1 MRVAPPPVIQVLA
14 VLTTI
19 FLFASCA
26 PGRSSVDVLKQKIAP
41 EKLREDVVLLHKI
54 LEANHPGLYLYT
66 PKDSIDASFQATIA
80 GLTDSLTIAQFRNRL
95 AHTISLIKCG
105 HTAIRY
111 PEDYARASVS
121 QRNAPRF
128 PLSIKTWD
136 DSLVVI
142 GNMNRKD
149 SVFKRG
155 TIITAI
161 NGRSQRQILDSMF
174 RLIGTD
180 GNANNFK
187 SQLISFNFPAH
198 YKNTFGTDSS
208 YTIRYIDDEGKEQET
223 VLPNFVPVRD
233 TARRNNRPPVP
244 LSPPL
249 TRKEIRQAELAN
261 KRSMSIDTSLRTAY
275 MRVSTFSGGQLRSFF
290 RRAFRQL
297 DKDSIQHLVI
307 DLRENGG
314 GSIGVSNR
322 FTRYITDHPFKVAD
336 TVAAKSRRFRYGH
349 YIHPTWI
356 YWLTM
361 QLTSHKKKDGLYHF
375 GFYER
380 HAFKP
385 VHNHAFKG
393 QVYILQGGFTFSAA
407 AMFVSHVKGQ
417 KNVILAGEET
427 GGGQYGN
434 NSVHLPVIRLPHSN
448 MQVVLP
454 LYKVV
459 LDNSAL
465 PTGRGIRPDLPIPP
479 TSSAIRDG
487 VDLKMETIKKQIIQA
502 AHPAQSSPQHNPL

>member
-1 MRVAPPPVIQVLA
+1 VLQQKFAPQ
-14 VLTTI
+14 
-19 FLFASCA
+19 
-26 PGRSSVDVLKQKIAP
+26 Q
-41 EKLREDVVLLHKI
+41 LREDVVLLHKI

-66 PKDSIDASFQATIA
+66 PKDSIDASFNATIA
-80 GLTDSLTIAQFRNRL
+80 GITDSLTIAQFRNRL

-111 PEDYARASVS
+111 PEDYAKASVS

-128 PLSIKTWD
+128 PLSIKTWG

-142 GNMNRKD
+142 GSMLRKD
-149 SVFKRG
+149 SIFKRG

-161 NGRSQRQILDSMF
+161 NGRSQRQITDSMF

-187 SQLISFNFPAH
+187 SQLISFNFAAH
-198 YKNTFGTDSS
+198 YKNTFGADSS
-208 YTIRYIDDEGKEQET
+208 YTIRYIDDAGKEQET
-223 VLPNFVPVRD
+223 VIRNFVPVRD
-233 TARRNNRPPVP
+233 TTRRNRPPVQP
-244 LSPPL
+244 LQQPL
-249 TRKEIRQAELAN
+249 TRKEIRKAELAN
-261 KRSMSIDTSLRTAY
+261 KRSMTIDTALSTGY
-275 MRVSTFSGGQLRSFF
+275 MRVSTFTGGQLRSFF

-297 DKDSIQHLVI
+297 DKDNIRNLVI

-314 GSIGVSNR
+314 GSINVSNR
-322 FTRYITDHPFKVAD
+322 FTQYITDHSFKVAD
-336 TVAAKSRRFRYGH
+336 TVAAKSRRFRYGQ

-361 QLTSHKKKDGLYHF
+361 QLTSKKKKDGLYHF

-385 VHNHAFKG
+385 LQNHHFNG
-393 QVYILQGGFTFSAA
+393 HVYVLQGGFTFSAA
-407 AMFVSHVKGQ
+407 SMFVSHIKGQ
-417 KNVILAGEET
+417 KNVTLAGEET

-434 NSVHLPVIRLPHSN
+434 NSVHLPVIRLPHSQ
-448 MQVVLP
+448 MQIVLP
-454 LYKVV
+454 MYHVV
-459 LDNSAL
+459 LDASAHA
-465 PTGRGIRPDLPIPP
+465 RGSGIQPDLPIPP
-479 TSSAIRDG
+479 SSAAIRDG

-502 AHPAQSSPQHNPL
+502 AHPAPPSPPHNPL